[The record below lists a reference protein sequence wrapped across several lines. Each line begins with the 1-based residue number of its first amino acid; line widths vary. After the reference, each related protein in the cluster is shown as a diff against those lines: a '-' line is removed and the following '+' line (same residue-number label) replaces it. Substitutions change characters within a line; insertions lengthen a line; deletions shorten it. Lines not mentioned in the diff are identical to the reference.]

1 MNDNEQSFKFDK
13 MSNSD
18 LALFNI
24 LETFLESS
32 SSSSEK
38 EEIITTLRT
47 RRIIPKTINYVACV
61 KKMDNDTVSVISFYM
76 STSILYPFLKYN

>member
-1 MNDNEQSFKFDK
+1 

-18 LALFNI
+18 LTLFNI

-32 SSSSEK
+32 SSSSEE

-61 KKMDNDTVSVISFYM
+61 KKMDNNTVSV
-76 STSILYPFLKYN
+76 